1 MNNLSRLQ
9 LAASLSDW
17 AAKLKGSAYLQTGW
31 GLSALWLTAG
41 VLMLGS
47 RVLGSFTPDADSVR
61 TLGYILL
68 VNGIVLSVNW
78 GLLKASQNRLRSV
91 WETLLWP
98 GLFFAG
104 TALITLAV
112 LPGGS
117 TLTVL
122 SGIGTLL
129 LLGYFLADI
138 SLDAI
143 SSKTDLPH
151 SLMAAGHVDSPNGF
165 SDSDSGEL
173 SDPGGHL
180 TQWLSRRQDEQGADV
195 IEGMIR
201 LELAAGQV
209 QKAAHVAFTPSFSSV
224 PQMECEPLGD
234 AEVEVILGEVYPH
247 GFRVEIRRTDSN
259 RGATEVEV
267 GFQAVCAEANQNAA

>member
-1 MNNLSRLQ
+1 MNNRNGSRL
-9 LAASLSDW
+9 AARLSDW
-17 AAKLKGSAYLQTGW
+17 ATQLKGSAYLQTGW
-31 GLSALWLTAG
+31 GLSALCLITG

-61 TLGYILL
+61 ALGGILL
-68 VNGIVLSVNW
+68 VNGVVLSVDW

-104 TALITLAV
+104 TALITLAM

-129 LLGYFLADI
+129 LLGYFLAEI

-151 SLMAAGHVDSPNGF
+151 SLTASGHVDSP
-165 SDSDSGEL
+165 DSL
-173 SDPGGHL
+173 SESVGPSESEGHL
-180 TQWLSRRQDEQGADV
+180 TQWLSRKQDEQGADV

-201 LELAAGQV
+201 LELAAGQI

-234 AEVEVILGEVYPH
+234 AEVEVILGDVYPH

-259 RGATEVEV
+259 REATEVEV
-267 GFQAVCAEANQNAA
+267 GFRAVCAGASQSAA

>member
-1 MNNLSRLQ
+1 MNNRNGSQ

-17 AAKLKGSAYLQTGW
+17 ATQLRGSAYLQTGW
-31 GLSALWLTAG
+31 GLSSLCLITG
-41 VLMLGS
+41 MLMLGS

-61 TLGYILL
+61 ALGGILL
-68 VNGIVLSVNW
+68 VNGVVLSVNW

-91 WETLLWP
+91 WEPLLWP

-104 TALITLAV
+104 TALITLAM

-117 TLTVL
+117 TLTVM

-129 LLGYFLADI
+129 LLGYFLAEI

-151 SLMAAGHVDSPNGF
+151 SLTASGHVDSTNSLAESVEP
-165 SDSDSGEL
+165 SESE
-173 SDPGGHL
+173 GHL
-180 TQWLSRRQDEQGADV
+180 TQWLSRKQDEQGADV

-201 LELAAGQV
+201 LELAAGQI

-234 AEVEVILGEVYPH
+234 AEVEVILGDVYPH

-259 RGATEVEV
+259 REATEVEV
-267 GFQAVCAEANQNAA
+267 GFQAVCAGANQNAA